1 MTQVERN
8 GADCLRPER
17 ELDYATIEALAERL
31 VQLDARRKTVQLG
44 VSRTMFYATIEALRE
59 RLGQLDAHRKTVRL
73 DLGGL
78 TFVATA
84 GLGVLLDAS
93 TRAHEH
99 GAKLTFYHGRPEV
112 ERVLKLSGVDRLLTF
127 ER

>member
-1 MTQVERN
+1 MPAVAPLTLTQVERN
-8 GADCLRPER
+8 GVVCLRPEG
-17 ELDYATIEALAERL
+17 ELDYATIEALRQRL
-31 VQLDARRKTVQLG
+31 GEL
-44 VSRTMFYATIEALRE
+44 EAL
-59 RLGQLDAHRKTVRL
+59 RKTVRL

-93 TRAHEH
+93 TRAREH
-99 GAKLTFYHGRPEV
+99 GAKLTFYHGRPEI
-112 ERVLKLSGVDRLLTF
+112 ERVLKVTGVDRHLTF

>member
-1 MTQVERN
+1 MPAATAPFTMTQVERN
-8 GADCLRPER
+8 GVVCLRPEG
-17 ELDYATIEALAERL
+17 ELD
-31 VQLDARRKTVQLG
+31 
-44 VSRTMFYATIEALRE
+44 YATIEALRE
-59 RLGQLDAHRKTVRL
+59 RLGQLDARRKTVRL

-93 TRAHEH
+93 ARAREH

>member
-1 MTQVERN
+1 MSPASPPLTMTQVERN
-8 GADCLRPER
+8 GVVCLRPEGG
-17 ELDYATIEALAERL
+17 LDYATM
-31 VQLDARRKTVQLG
+31 G
-44 VSRTMFYATIEALRE
+44 ALRE
-59 RLGQLDAHRKTVRL
+59 RLGQLDARRKTVRL

-93 TRAHEH
+93 ARAREH

-112 ERVLKLSGVDRLLTF
+112 ERVLKLSGLDRLLTF